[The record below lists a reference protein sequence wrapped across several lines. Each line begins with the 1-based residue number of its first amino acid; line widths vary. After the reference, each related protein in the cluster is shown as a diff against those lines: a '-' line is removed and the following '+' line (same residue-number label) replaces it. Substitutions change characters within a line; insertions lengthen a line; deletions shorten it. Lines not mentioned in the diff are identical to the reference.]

1 MNKLNRTLI
10 ILALVVGLAFSSM
23 AQEGVSYANE
33 NSVNAIP
40 YYEQLYKQRTWTRV
54 DLAQKQNKGFF
65 SKSREFT
72 RILIEA
78 VKNDEITTYY
88 NAEPGLGELDTTM
101 TKQQFMN
108 RMYKTDPSKIVQ
120 EVQPLYEP
128 DFPYIAGETVEYNG
142 KNYISIK
149 DDNVAMN
156 PETETDF
163 WEPWAGVKAESYMPS
178 EITMIEVMEDVIFDK
193 RRARQ
198 YNDIQ
203 SIKLIAT
210 GDFTPD
216 GANYFVA
223 TFAYSDLE
231 KFFREHPE
239 KALWYNQYNSA
250 ENRNLAD
257 AFLLR
262 LFHGELYKV
271 DNPEDL
277 TIQDIYGV
285 NEKGEPSL
293 KAGLIGAET
302 LRMKMLEREHNLWS
316 Y

>member
-1 MNKLNRTLI
+1 MMKILNR
-10 ILALVVGLAFSSM
+10 ILLTFGLLSLFAISGY
-23 AQEGVSYANE
+23 AQEGTYANQ
-33 NSVNAIP
+33 NSVLPVP

-65 SKSREFT
+65 SRNREFT
-72 RILIEA
+72 RLLIDA
-78 VKNDEITTYY
+78 VRNDEITTYY
-88 NAEPGLGELDTTM
+88 SAAPGVPELDSLI
-101 TKQQFMN
+101 TKEMFLN
-108 RMYKTDPSKIVQ
+108 KLYKTDPSQIVQ
-120 EVQPLYEP
+120 EAQPLYEI
-128 DFPYIAGETVEYNG
+128 DWPYIEGETIEYNG
-142 KNYISIK
+142 KNYVSLQ
-149 DDNVAMN
+149 DNNTGQN
-156 PETETDF
+156 PETDTDF
-163 WEPWAGVKAESYMPS
+163 WGPWAGVQAEAYFPT
-178 EITMIEVMEDVIFDK
+178 EITIVEVMEDIIFDK

-203 SIKLIAT
+203 SIKLIVS
-210 GDFTPD
+210 GDFSMD
-216 GANYFVA
+216 GANYPVA
-223 TFAYSDLE
+223 TFAYKDLE

-239 KALWYNQYNSA
+239 KALWHNQYNSA

-271 DNPEDL
+271 ENPEDL

-285 NEKGEPSL
+285 NENGEPSL
-293 KAGLIGAET
+293 KAGLVGAET